1 MPGVAMLTGGP
12 DGTNSQ
18 ASSRDVT
25 YLAIRNVPAVMAG
38 TASTDHGV
46 SNWSDSSPTTIST

>member
-12 DGTNSQ
+12 DGTNSE

-25 YLAIRNVPAVMAG
+25 YIAIPAVLR
-38 TASTDHGV
+38 V
-46 SNWSDSSPTTIST
+46 VI